1 MSNKILFTIISFK
14 QHIMYTGAIY
24 NEKNEKSKRRRK
36 MLLLLFG
43 LLIVVIITITT
54 PKDLFHSSDDIS
66 AAVTQQAKIDAEN
79 YINSTRNQNRS

>member
-1 MSNKILFTIISFK
+1 
-14 QHIMYTGAIY
+14 
-24 NEKNEKSKRRRK
+24 